1 MTAAFK
7 AFRIRSEGE
16 GVVAGFEQLQLADL
30 SPGNVVVRVLFSTIN
45 YKDALAATGAG
56 KVLRRFPLVGG
67 IDFAGVVESSTDPRF
82 STGDRVLV
90 TGNGLSETHDGGYAE
105 YARVPGDWVFPIPPG
120 LDELE
125 AMALGTAGFT
135 AALAIHRMEE
145 NGQKPIAGPIAVTG
159 ATGGVGSIAIDML
172 AARGYEVVAV
182 SGKSGAAEYLK
193 TLGAT
198 RILSRKQI
206 KSTGRPLEAVQFAGA
221 IDNVGGDLL
230 AWLTRTVGFWGNIA
244 SIGLAGG
251 AQLETTVMPFILRGV
266 NLLGINSTSV
276 PRALRTTIWERIAT
290 DLRPRHLDRL
300 VTRTLDFADLPGA
313 FKGYLDGAVTGRTV
327 VRISSGRDA
336 AGSAD
341 AGHDSGDLG
350 GGGGPSAASPDAPAG
365 PSGDPDAT
373 GE

>member
-1 MTAAFK
+1 MDFK
-7 AFRIRSEGE
+7 AFRIHSQDD
-16 GVVAGFEQLQLADL
+16 GVATGFEQIQLEAL
-30 SPGNVVVRVLFSTIN
+30 SPGNVVVRVLFSAIN

-56 KVLRRFPLVGG
+56 KIVRKFPLVGG
-67 IDFAGVVESSTDPRF
+67 IDFAGVVESSGDPRF
-82 STGDRVLV
+82 SAGDRVLV

-105 YARVPGDWVFPIPPG
+105 YARVPGEWVFPIPPG
-120 LDELE
+120 FDELK

-193 TLGAT
+193 SLGAT

-206 KSTGRPLEAVQFAGA
+206 KAGGRPLEAVQFAGA
-221 IDNVGGDLL
+221 IDSVGGDLL

-251 AQLETTVMPFILRGV
+251 AQLETTVMPFILRGI
-266 NLLGINSTSV
+266 NLLGINSSAV
-276 PRALRTTIWERIAT
+276 PRALRTTVWERIAT
-290 DLRPRHLDRL
+290 DLLPRHLDRL

-313 FKGYLDGAVTGRTV
+313 FQAYLDGTITGRTV
-327 VRISSGRDA
+327 VRIA
-336 AGSAD
+336 AA
-341 AGHDSGDLG
+341 
-350 GGGGPSAASPDAPAG
+350 
-365 PSGDPDAT
+365 
-373 GE
+373 